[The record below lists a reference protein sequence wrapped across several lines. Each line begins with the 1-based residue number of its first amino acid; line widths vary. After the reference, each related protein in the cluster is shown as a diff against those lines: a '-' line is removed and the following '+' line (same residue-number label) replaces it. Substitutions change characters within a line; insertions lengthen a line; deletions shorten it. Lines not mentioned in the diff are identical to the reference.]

1 MAKKARQNPYT
12 TYKNEITRLLF
23 VLGLKH
29 RDVEFEQTELPAS
42 YDSIIPARFSC
53 DGEGQWVCFVF
64 NSCWG
69 ALKPTVS
76 EVKRVALHE
85 VLHYLLDDLIQ
96 LSLKRSASMEDIRRE
111 EHRVINRVINAS
123 FGRI

>member
-1 MAKKARQNPYT
+1 MAKGGRQNPFT
-12 TYKNEITRLLF
+12 IYKNEVTRLLF

-29 RDVEFEQTELPAS
+29 RAVEFEQTE
-42 YDSIIPARFSC
+42 IPAYEDSMIQARFAC
-53 DGEGQWVCFVF
+53 DQEGQWVCFVF

-69 ALKPTVS
+69 RTKPAVS
-76 EVKRVALHE
+76 EVKRIALHE

-96 LSLKRSASMEDIRRE
+96 LSLKRSATMEDIRRE
-111 EHRVINRVINAS
+111 EHRIINRVINAS